1 MTGKGRLDSKIPC
14 TQLKKIFCNIF
25 IHLLTLLSMQ
35 TFLLKIN
42 FKCRRNLFYF
52 LLRQFFFYFQQYH
65 LCPHP
70 ICVSMYVC
78 MCVLILAALCC
89 LSALSRSVR
98 LAVGVE
104 RAPQSTPY
112 RASSGIVCVGQ
123 TTDTGTQSIS
133 LMKCNNCQVYL
144 VTHSSQGLSHRL
156 SLSGGF
162 ALMNRKSFCVC
173 VAFGL
178 LPGSTF
184 SKSDENLFSMV
195 CALCGIRMG
204 KLRGR

>member
-1 MTGKGRLDSKIPC
+1 MYS
-14 TQLKKIFCNIF
+14 
-25 IHLLTLLSMQ
+25 TLG
-35 TFLLKIN
+35 
-42 FKCRRNLFYF
+42 NLFHF
-52 LLRQFFFYFQQYH
+52 LLRQFSFYFRQYH
-65 LCPHP
+65 LCPHH
-70 ICVSMYVC
+70 ICVSLYV
-78 MCVLILAALCC
+78 CVLILAALCC

-112 RASSGIVCVGQ
+112 RASSGIVCVGR

-144 VTHSSQGLSHRL
+144 VTHSRQGLSHRL
-156 SLSGGF
+156 SLSGGL

-184 SKSDENLFSMV
+184 SKSDQNLF
-195 CALCGIRMG
+195 LCGIRMG
-204 KLRGR
+204 KQRGRWRGVSTSMNFGLELNWMAKIRKINLGCCVTRQRY

>member
-1 MTGKGRLDSKIPC
+1 MQNNFKGRNLLDSKKFVP
-14 TQLKKIFCNIF
+14 LP
-25 IHLLTLLSMQ
+25 TLYS
-35 TFLLKIN
+35 
-42 FKCRRNLFYF
+42 
-52 LLRQFFFYFQQYH
+52 FYFQQYH

-70 ICVSMYVC
+70 ICVSLYVW
-78 MCVLILAALCC
+78 VLILAALCC

-112 RASSGIVCVGQ
+112 RASSGIVCVGR

-133 LMKCNNCQVYL
+133 PMKCNNCQVYL
-144 VTHSSQGLSHRL
+144 VTHSRQGLSHRL

-184 SKSDENLFSMV
+184 SKSDQNLFSMV
-195 CALCGIRMG
+195 CSLCGIRMG
-204 KLRGR
+204 KQRGR

>member
-1 MTGKGRLDSKIPC
+1 MSIADSKKLVPLPTSTI
-14 TQLKKIFCNIF
+14 LS
-25 IHLLTLLSMQ
+25 LLSTIYSLSTLYMCK
-35 TFLLKIN
+35 FV
-42 FKCRRNLFYF
+42 
-52 LLRQFFFYFQQYH
+52 
-65 LCPHP
+65 
-70 ICVSMYVC
+70 CVC
-78 MCVLILAALCC
+78 LILAALCC

-112 RASSGIVCVGQ
+112 RASSGFVCVGR

-144 VTHSSQGLSHRL
+144 VTHSRQGLSHRL

-184 SKSDENLFSMV
+184 SKSDQNLFSMV
-195 CALCGIRMG
+195 CSLCGIRMG
-204 KLRGR
+204 KQRSR